1 MFRFCSIETP
11 MGWSEL
17 VDKLC
22 ENIEAYAK
30 AMDIEDTIEFVQ
42 IKEKYGELRAY
53 YTMFIENADAEDT
66 IDTFIAD
73 ANEEARHTCVR
84 CGEKATVRTVDYIS
98 PWCDTCAPK
107 REKKVVIKD

>member
-1 MFRFCSIETP
+1 MFSFCSIEVP
-11 MGWSEL
+11 MGWNDI
-17 VDKLC
+17 VDRLC

-30 AMDIEDTIEFVQ
+30 AMGIEDKIEFVQ

-53 YTMFIENADAEDT
+53 YTMFIENADAEYT
-66 IDTFIAD
+66 IETMIAD

-84 CGEKATVRTVDYIS
+84 CGGKATVRTVNYIS
-98 PWCDTCAPK
+98 PGCDACAPK

>member
-1 MFRFCSIETP
+1 MFSFCSIEVP
-11 MGWSEL
+11 MGWN
-17 VDKLC
+17 DIIDRLC

-30 AMDIEDTIEFVQ
+30 AMGIENQIEFVQ

-53 YTMFIENADAEDT
+53 YHIFIDDSDISEV
-66 IDTFIAD
+66 IDTLIAN

-84 CGEKATVRTVDYIS
+84 CGGKATVRTVNYIS
-98 PWCDTCAPK
+98 PWCDACAPK